1 MCVEESNAK
10 KEKDIASFSKEDC
23 LGKVFAVNIHCVFV
37 SIVKA
42 MQIKSIEVLDLPITI
57 LQMFILL

>member
-1 MCVEESNAK
+1 MQRK
-10 KEKDIASFSKEDC
+10 KKISLVVQRKIVV
-23 LGKVFAVNIHCVFV
+23 GKVFAVNIHCVFV